1 MITHAQMYWLTVLN
15 GIIGLWI
22 AFAIVSVV
30 LIVASMAFI
39 ADHDHCDKAKRFAYV
54 AFAWLI
60 LSLTGVALTPTT
72 RQMAAIVIIPK
83 VVNSEKVQT
92 AGNKLYE
99 LAVEWMEELRPPK
112 KGNGGFNK

>member
-15 GIIGLWI
+15 GIVGLW
-22 AFAIVSVV
+22 
-30 LIVASMAFI
+30 
-39 ADHDHCDKAKRFAYV
+39 V
-54 AFAWLI
+54 AFAAVSAVVLVVALAYLADNNDHCPRAKALACAAFTWLI

-72 RQMAAIVIIPK
+72 RQMAAIVVIPK

-99 LAVEWMEELRPPK
+99 LAVEWMEALRPKRP
-112 KGNGGFNK
+112 GGAQ

>member
-15 GIIGLWI
+15 GIVGLWV
-22 AFAIVSVV
+22 AFAILAAIWLVGTLVY
-30 LIVASMAFI
+30 ITENDDCPRA
-39 ADHDHCDKAKRFAYV
+39 KALMCA
-54 AFAWLI
+54 AFAWLV
-60 LSLTGVALTPTT
+60 LSLTGAALTPTT

-99 LAVEWMEELRPPK
+99 LAVEWMEALRPKRP
-112 KGNGGFNK
+112 GGAQ